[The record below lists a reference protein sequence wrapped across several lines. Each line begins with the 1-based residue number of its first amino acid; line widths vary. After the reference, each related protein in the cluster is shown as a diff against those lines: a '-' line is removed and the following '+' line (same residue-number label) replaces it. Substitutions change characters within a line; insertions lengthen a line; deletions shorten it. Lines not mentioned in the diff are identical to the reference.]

1 MEVVGFSFTCFR
13 YGLLGAGA
21 LAMRRSIRTGVLVS
35 VLLSGLAAYFA
46 GNAIAAPGQTDPG
59 EVSTGPSEQLAQPAE
74 APAAL
79 ERPDCVLQ
87 EGVCRSECA
96 HHADEKRCIV
106 RRCEPLFLQC
116 MASLPVGKVVPLPV
130 ACMTADQEAVR
141 RLERQGEL
149 LDADPTLFADSF
161 NNLVRARIICRA
173 GYSSKAL
180 SIYDEI
186 QESMAVKRVLDNRAR
201 Q

>member
-1 MEVVGFSFTCFR
+1 
-13 YGLLGAGA
+13 
-21 LAMRRSIRTGVLVS
+21 MRRSTRTGVLVS
-35 VLLSGLAAYFA
+35 VLLSGLAAY
-46 GNAIAAPGQTDPG
+46 AIAAPGQTDPG
-59 EVSTGPSEQLAQPAE
+59 EVSTGPSEQLAQRAE

-96 HHADEKRCIV
+96 YHADEKRCIV

-116 MASLPVGKVVPLPV
+116 TASLPVGKVVSLPV
-130 ACMTADQEAVR
+130 ACVTADREAVR

-161 NNLVRARIICRA
+161 NNLVRARILCRA
-173 GYSSKAL
+173 GYSSEAL
-180 SIYDEI
+180 TIYDEV
-186 QESMAVKRVLDNRAR
+186 QESMAVKRVLDNQVR